1 MFRNVSIRRK
11 VFFLTLSFCT
21 ISLTSNIYI
30 AHSERAISVNYSSLL
45 RQSDSKISVL
55 FCAATSLGDTLDIA
69 QKIAHEHDGTQI
81 KNDVLSYHQA
91 VQKTELYLQRF
102 SSAEDTGPY
111 NKEFL
116 YKFINIKN
124 GINKEINSNYDV
136 IYNKRMDY
144 NINLGRILQY
154 EMNSLEEYRKVSLK
168 RRVDFLES
176 AAWSDIRLCGWV
188 AGITLVVFVLVSAL
202 MGYREIAWPL
212 LRLRDRTLAIAQGE
226 FSVSVEEEKRRDEI
240 GAMAA
245 ALEEIRLKLQG
256 GREDILTS
264 LANRTALH
272 DMMRSALALSDVAS
286 MVALIYLDLDNFKQV
301 NDRYGHGAGDELLR
315 LVAQRLRANVG
326 SNDLVARLGGD
337 EFVVFC
343 SSCADEDAVMD
354 MAARIA
360 ADLSLCEELPFGQVA
375 VSASVGVALAKVGE
389 VTPERL
395 LRHADCAMYAA
406 KSTGKGCCAVYEP
419 WMLDEAERRQK
430 YEQALR
436 RSVETN
442 EFHLVYQPVIDW
454 RTKRV
459 MSFEALLRWEHPEL
473 GSVPP
478 SDFISIAEEIG
489 AVFAID
495 CWVMKAACKEA
506 AQWPSDLI
514 LSVNVSPTSFVEDD
528 LLENIYTA
536 LKESQLP
543 PERLEIE
550 ITETAM
556 IEDLPGVHAV
566 VTALRSLGVKVAID
580 DLGVGYSSLSFLRS
594 IPVTRVKMDKSFIA
608 ELGRV
613 EAAQAIIQ
621 GVVVICHELSISLTA
636 EGVETATQT
645 AVLQS
650 IGCTQHQGYYISRPL
665 MAEDV
670 LPFVANFSVRTVPSL
685 HECLQGTW
693 GALRVEALS
702 ATHQALA

>member
-1 MFRNVSIRRK
+1 MSSVYTAVDIAKRERDIRADYSALLQQSEGRVPVLSCVSC
-11 VFFLTLSFCT
+11 SW
-21 ISLTSNIYI
+21 
-30 AHSERAISVNYSSLL
+30 
-45 RQSDSKISVL
+45 
-55 FCAATSLGDTLDIA
+55 GDTLGIA
-69 QKIAHEHDGTQI
+69 QSI
-81 KNDVLSYHQA
+81 
-91 VQKTELYLQRF
+91 VQEPDEMRR
-102 SSAEDTGPY
+102 
-111 NKEFL
+111 
-116 YKFINIKN
+116 KN
-124 GINKEINSNYDV
+124 GILSRRYSEQITKMHLYNFYNNGIMIDNVYSKYKTQEDINTLERV
-136 IYNKRMDY
+136 
-144 NINLGRILQY
+144 LGGSVRQQVTG
-154 EMNSLEEYRKVSLK
+154 LE
-168 RRVDFLES
+168 
-176 AAWSDIRLCGWV
+176 AAVWSDIRLCGWASGV
-188 AGITLVVFVLVSAL
+188 TLVMFVLVSAV

-212 LRLRDRTLAIAQGE
+212 LRLRDRTLAIAKGE
-226 FSVSVEEEKRRDEI
+226 FAVSVKEEKRRDEI
-240 GAMAA
+240 GAMAS

-264 LANRTALH
+264 LANRTALQ
-272 DMMRSALALSDVAS
+272 DMMRSALALSEAAG

-315 LVAQRLRANVG
+315 LVAQRLQINVG
-326 SNDLVARLGGD
+326 ANDLVARLGGD

-343 SSCADEDAVMD
+343 ASCVDEDAVMS

-375 VSASVGVALAKVGE
+375 VSASVGVAIAQVGE

-436 RSVETN
+436 TSVETH
-442 EFHLVYQPVIDW
+442 EFHLVYQPVVDW
-454 RTKRV
+454 CTKRV

-478 SDFISIAEEIG
+478 NKFISIAEEIG
-489 AVFAID
+489 AVFQID
-495 CWVMKAACKEA
+495 CWVMKTACKEA
-506 AQWPSDLI
+506 AQWPDDLI
-514 LSVNVSPTSFVEDD
+514 LSVNVSPISFVEDD
-528 LLENIYTA
+528 LLDSIYMA
-536 LKESQLP
+536 LKESHLP

-556 IEDLPGVHAV
+556 IEDLPGVHAAV
-566 VTALRSLGVKVAID
+566 MALRSLGVKVAID

-621 GVVVICHELSISLTA
+621 GVVVMCRELSISLTA
-636 EGVETATQT
+636 EGVETAMQM

-665 MAEDV
+665 PAEGV
-670 LPFVANFSVRTVPSL
+670 LPFVTQFSVRTVPSL
-685 HECLQGTW
+685 HECLQGTC
-693 GALRVEALS
+693 GALRVEAFS
-702 ATHQALA
+702 TMRSALA

>member
-1 MFRNVSIRRK
+1 MFRNISIRRK
-11 VFFLTLSFCT
+11 VFFLTFSFCAV
-21 ISLTSNIYI
+21 SLTSNIYL
-30 AHSERAISVNYSSLL
+30 AQSEREISVNYSSLL
-45 RQSDSKISVL
+45 RQSDSNVSML
-55 FCAATSLGDTLDIA
+55 LCASNSLGNMLDIA
-69 QKIAHEHDGTQI
+69 QKIAHEQNGTQN
-81 KNDVLSYHQA
+81 KNDVLAYWKL
-91 VQKTELYLQRF
+91 VQKTDSYFQIMSSEKGMNLY
-102 SSAEDTGPY
+102 
-111 NKEFL
+111 FL
-116 YKFINIKN
+116 SFINKFNDVKN
-124 GINKEINSNYDV
+124 SIEKSINSND
-136 IYNKRMDY
+136 INKSKIIID
-144 NINLGRILQY
+144 NINLGRKLQFDLSILEKSFQL
-154 EMNSLEEYRKVSLK
+154 SAQQRA
-168 RRVDFLES
+168 DFLEA
-176 AAWSDIRLCGWV
+176 AAWSDIRLCGWA
-188 AGITLVVFVLVSAL
+188 AGITLIVFVLVSAL

-264 LANRTALH
+264 LANRTALQ

-286 MVALIYLDLDNFKQV
+286 MVALIYLDLDNFKQI

-315 LVAQRLRANVG
+315 LVAQRLRLNVG
-326 SNDLVARLGGD
+326 ANDLVARLGGD

-343 SSCADEDAVMD
+343 SSCADEEAVMD

-375 VSASVGVALAKVGE
+375 VSASVGVAIAMVGD

-495 CWVMKAACKEA
+495 CWVMKTACQEA
-506 AQWPSDLI
+506 AKWPDDLI

-528 LLENIYTA
+528 LLESIYTA

-621 GVVVICHELSISLTA
+621 GVVVICHELSIALTA
-636 EGVETATQT
+636 EGVETAMQM
-645 AVLQS
+645 AALQS

-665 MAEDV
+665 SAEDV
-670 LPFVANFSVRTVPSL
+670 LPFVASFSVRTVPSL

-702 ATHQALA
+702 TTHSALA

>member
-1 MFRNVSIRRK
+1 
-11 VFFLTLSFCT
+11 
-21 ISLTSNIYI
+21 
-30 AHSERAISVNYSSLL
+30 
-45 RQSDSKISVL
+45 
-55 FCAATSLGDTLDIA
+55 
-69 QKIAHEHDGTQI
+69 
-81 KNDVLSYHQA
+81 
-91 VQKTELYLQRF
+91 
-102 SSAEDTGPY
+102 
-111 NKEFL
+111 
-116 YKFINIKN
+116 
-124 GINKEINSNYDV
+124 
-136 IYNKRMDY
+136 MDY